1 MKQVLV
7 YLLLIITFFSNGQ
20 EVILP
25 DSIARKRMK
34 KLAIVEVSVA
44 TVALVGL
51 NKLWYSDYPK
61 SKFHLINDNAAWLQM
76 DKIGHFTS
84 SYYMGALGASAMQ
97 WAGASAYK
105 QRLYGA
111 TTGLAF
117 LTVVEIFDGYSSE
130 WGASS
135 GDMLANT
142 LGTSLYIG
150 QDLLWHEQRILPK
163 YSFHTTSWA
172 SQRPNVL
179 GASFLEQAL
188 KDYNGQTYWLSFNV
202 ASFVPK
208 LNAPKWLN
216 IAIGYGAEN
225 MLTAYN
231 DSSSDTRYRQFY
243 LSLDVDLRKIKTNSK
258 LLKSV
263 FKVVNILKI
272 PAPTLALDANNR
284 LKFHAVYF

>member
-20 EVILP
+20 ELILS
-25 DSIARKRMK
+25 DSITKKRMK
-34 KLAIVEVSVA
+34 KLVIAEVSVA
-44 TVALVGL
+44 AVTLVGL

-76 DKIGHFTS
+76 DKMGHFTS

-97 WAGASAYK
+97 WTGASASK
-105 QRLYGA
+105 QQLCGA

-135 GDMLANT
+135 GDMLANA
-142 LGTSLYIG
+142 LGASLYIG
-150 QDLLWHEQRILPK
+150 QDLLWQEQRILPK

-179 GASFLEQAL
+179 GTSFLEQAL

-202 ASFVPK
+202 SSFASK
-208 LNAPKWLN
+208 LNVPKWLN
-216 IAIGYGAEN
+216 IAVGYGAEN

-231 DSSSDTRYRQFY
+231 DNPSDTRYRQFY
-243 LSLDVDLRKIKTNSK
+243 LSLDVDLRKINTNSK
-258 LLKSV
+258 LLKSI
-263 FKVVNILKI
+263 FKVVNIIKV
-272 PAPTLALDANNR
+272 PAPTLAFDTNNG
-284 LKFHAVYF
+284 LKCYPVYF